1 MNRDNIISKI
11 QMVFDLVFK
20 ENSIQISEET
30 NAKDIETWDSFTHL
44 SLIQEIENAF
54 SIEFSLK
61 ELMIME
67 NVGTMISILEKK
79 TI

>member
-1 MNRDNIISKI
+1 
-11 QMVFDLVFK
+11 MVFDLVFK

-79 TI
+79 TN

>member
-1 MNRDNIISKI
+1 MNRDIIISKI
-11 QMVFDLVFK
+11 QVVFDLVFK
-20 ENSIQISEET
+20 ETSIQIGEET

-44 SLIQEIENAF
+44 TLIQEIENAF

-79 TI
+79 II

>member
-1 MNRDNIISKI
+1 MNRNNIISKI

-79 TI
+79 TN